1 MAEPVLSRLVMQR
14 FRSLPSEQV
23 EFDNPTFLVGQN
35 GSGKSNFADAFAL
48 LEEAMISPLQGVLEY
63 RGGLAAVAHRSSA
76 RGRPSK
82 LGLAVELRNPDPDT
96 VQARYGFELRP
107 LKGYGFEVVREQCVV
122 KRSDGSRDWFE
133 RSTSPKGSS
142 IGWTSTVDSL
152 DPVMEPGALALPLVA
167 GDARFQAVWR
177 FLVGMQV
184 YRIDPALIR
193 EMQDPDSGAR
203 LSPDGSNAASVMRE
217 IQRGSPD
224 AWKRILEL
232 LETIVPGTVGLQTKK
247 LGNMLT
253 LEFAQ
258 DWGKSEPVKF
268 EAYNMSDGTLRVV
281 GLLAAV
287 FQHRTPS
294 LLVIEEPEAT
304 IHPGALGSVLDLL
317 RHAGRSMQ
325 VVVTTHSPDILDA
338 EWIEDRHLRI
348 ANWDQGGTRICQV
361 SPATRAALGEHLMG
375 AGELLRSNAL
385 TPEELFSQD
394 PNKNELFVED
404 LPFW

>member
-1 MAEPVLSRLVMQR
+1 MAEPVLSRLVLQR
-14 FRSLPSEQV
+14 FRSLPAEQV

-35 GSGKSNFADAFAL
+35 GSGKSNFADAFAFL
-48 LEEAMISPLQGVLEY
+48 SEAMATPLQAVLEQ
-63 RGGLAAVAHRSSA
+63 RGGFSAVGHRSSA
-76 RGRPSK
+76 RGRPSN
-82 LGLAVELRNPDPDT
+82 LGLAVELKNLDSDT
-96 VQARYGFELRP
+96 IQARYGFELRA
-107 LKGYGFEVVREQCVV
+107 LRGFGFEVVREQCAVW
-122 KRSDGSRDWFE
+122 RADGKGDWFD
-133 RSTSPKGSS
+133 RRKSTNSAG
-142 IGWTSTVDSL
+142 TSWESTANSL
-152 DPVMEPGALALPLVA
+152 EPVMEPNALALPLVA

-184 YRIDPALIR
+184 YRIDPVLIR
-193 EMQDPDSGAR
+193 EMQDPDDGAR
-203 LSPDGSNAASVMRE
+203 LRSDGSNAASVMRE
-217 IQRGSPD
+217 IQREFPD
-224 AWKRILEL
+224 AWQQILEI
-232 LETIVPGTVGLQTKK
+232 LESIVPGTVGLQTKK
-247 LGNMLT
+247 HGNMLT

-258 DWGKSEPVKF
+258 DWEQSRPVKF

-294 LLVIEEPEAT
+294 LLIIEEPEAT

-317 RHAGRSMQ
+317 RHAGKSMQ

-348 ANWDQGGTRICQV
+348 ATCKRGATRVSQV

-385 TPEELFSQD
+385 TAEELFSQD
-394 PNKNELFVED
+394 PNRNELFVED

>member
-1 MAEPVLSRLVMQR
+1 MSNPVLSRLVLQR
-14 FRSLPSEQV
+14 FRSLRSEQV

-48 LEEAMISPLQGVLEY
+48 LGEAMISPLQAVLEY
-63 RGGLAAVAHRSSA
+63 RGGFAAVAHRSSA
-76 RGRPSK
+76 RGRPSN

-122 KRSDGSRDWFE
+122 KRSDGSRDWFD
-133 RSTSPKGSS
+133 RSPSPKRSS
-142 IGWTSTVDSL
+142 MAWRSTVDSL
-152 DPVMEPGALALPLVA
+152 DPVMEPSALALPMVA
-167 GDARFQAVWR
+167 GDTRFQAVWR

-184 YRIDPALIR
+184 YQIEPALIR
-193 EMQDPDSGAR
+193 EMQDPDIGAR
-203 LSPDGSNAASVMRE
+203 LRTDGSNAASVLRE
-217 IQRGSPD
+217 IQRESPD
-224 AWKRILEL
+224 AWQRILEL
-232 LETIVPGTVGLQTKK
+232 LESIVPGTVGLQTRK

-258 DWGKSEPVKF
+258 DWERSEPVKF
-268 EAYNMSDGTLRVV
+268 EACNMSDGTLRVV

-304 IHPGALGSVLDLL
+304 IHPGALGAVLDLL

-338 EWIEDRHLRI
+338 DWIEDRHLRI
-348 ANWDQGGTRICQV
+348 TTCQQGATRVSQV

-385 TPEELFSQD
+385 TPATLFDQA
-394 PNKNELFVED
+394 PGQYRLFEED
-404 LPFW
+404 LP